1 MLNAVFECT
10 SCRKTRNY
18 TITHILCAAVPA
30 NALDSQRRRWVQILE
45 AHGRSDAQS
54 LVEGVESVG
63 ELVDKTELLDAS
75 SGMKDELVD
84 MEHDDGT

>member
-1 MLNAVFECT
+1 MDT
-10 SCRKTRNY
+10 HTHTRN
-18 TITHILCAAVPA
+18 TRADTMPTHVLRAALPA
-30 NALDSQRRRWVQILE
+30 NALDSKRRRWVQILE

-54 LVEGVESVG
+54 LAEGVESVG
-63 ELVDKTELLDAS
+63 ELVDKTELLDVS

>member
-1 MLNAVFECT
+1 M
-10 SCRKTRNY
+10 K
-18 TITHILCAAVPA
+18 
-30 NALDSQRRRWVQILE
+30 ILE
-45 AHGRSDAQS
+45 AHGRSDAKS

-84 MEHDDGT
+84 MEHGGGT